1 MIELK
6 NLDDAGWFS
15 DETATFGDRLAG
27 ARDALGLTQQDLA
40 ARLGVKLAT
49 VLDWENDLNDPRA
62 NKLQMLSGVL
72 NVSMSWLLTG
82 KGVGLEV
89 PENSV
94 PEDIES
100 ILDEMRQTRSEMSAL
115 VSRLA
120 GLESRLKSAL
130 RA

>member
-1 MIELK
+1 M
-6 NLDDAGWFS
+6 
-15 DETATFGDRLAG
+15 
-27 ARDALGLTQQDLA
+27 
-40 ARLGVKLAT
+40 KLAT

-82 KGVGLEV
+82 QGVGLEV

-100 ILDEMRQTRSEMSAL
+100 ILEEVRQTRSEMSAL
-115 VSRLA
+115 INRLA

>member
-82 KGVGLEV
+82 QGVGLEV

>member
-82 KGVGLEV
+82 QGVGLEV

-100 ILDEMRQTRSEMSAL
+100 ILDEVRQTRSEMSAL
-115 VSRLA
+115 INRLA